1 MPHLMIGSPADCH
14 KTAVEAAQQ
23 AVRALNGLKPAFGL
37 ILVDVAWYML
47 MQARV
52 DAYFKAIQD
61 TLGPNVPIA
70 GGYTAFRADYPCL
83 ARRTNIRSSSTR
95 TFWWRRLR
103 KESKDSSAKNSHNHG
118 VPALALS
125 AGAC

>member
-1 MPHLMIGSPADCH
+1 MNVSLRDGSDAYLMIGSPADCH

-70 GGYTAFRADYPCL
+70 GGYTLGQIIP
-83 ARRTNIRSSSTR
+83 
-95 TFWWRRLR
+95 
-103 KESKDSSAKNSHNHG
+103 
-118 VPALALS
+118 
-125 AGAC
+125 AGAQDEHPQFLNQNVLVAAFAERE